1 MSESIIEG
9 LRDFFSECPLL
20 EGIPPENR
28 FIDWTPDREISCGI
42 IPEGDAE
49 IKKFISGGGKREFSF
64 ALQIRLMAE
73 NKMSAENPEWM
84 EKMKQWCDVQNAEK
98 KFPDMPDG
106 CTPTKI
112 SAEGGVLYERDKTG
126 KTGLYKI
133 RFKLNYIKNN

>member
-28 FIDWTPDREISCGI
+28 FIDWTPDREVSFGI
-42 IPEGDAE
+42 IPEGDSE
-49 IKKFISGGGKREFSF
+49 IKKFISGGGKYEYSF
-64 ALQIRLMAE
+64 LLQIRLMAE
-73 NKMSAENPEWM
+73 EKFSHENPEWM
-84 EKMKQWCDVQNAEK
+84 EKIKKWCEEK
-98 KFPDMPDG
+98 NSKKEFPHMRSG

-133 RFKLNYIKNN
+133 RFKLNYIKN